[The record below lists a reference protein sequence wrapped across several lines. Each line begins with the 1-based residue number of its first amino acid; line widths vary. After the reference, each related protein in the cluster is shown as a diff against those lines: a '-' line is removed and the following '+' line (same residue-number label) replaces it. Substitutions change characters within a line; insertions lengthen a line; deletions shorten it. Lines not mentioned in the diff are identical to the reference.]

1 MISMRRWMKNE
12 LPQPNIELFVSV
24 VVLVDLIDDI
34 FGRVILYFV
43 PTQFMSRERIDTMTS
58 HQFGHRIIRSY

>member
-1 MISMRRWMKNE
+1 MISMRRRMKNE

-43 PTQFMSRERIDTMTS
+43 LILSFIA
-58 HQFGHRIIRSY
+58 